1 MFQVNLKQ
9 IWYLIFRD
17 MEPTMVKRGHYRRVT
32 YLNYLQ
38 KEIQMPERNLSPR
51 LDQSLYQ
58 EFDEKKGYTFTI
70 V

>member
-1 MFQVNLKQ
+1 
-9 IWYLIFRD
+9 
-17 MEPTMVKRGHYRRVT
+17 MVKRGHYRRVA

-38 KEIQMPERNLSPR
+38 EEIQMPERNLLTR

-58 EFDEKKGYTFTI
+58 EFDEEKGCTFTI